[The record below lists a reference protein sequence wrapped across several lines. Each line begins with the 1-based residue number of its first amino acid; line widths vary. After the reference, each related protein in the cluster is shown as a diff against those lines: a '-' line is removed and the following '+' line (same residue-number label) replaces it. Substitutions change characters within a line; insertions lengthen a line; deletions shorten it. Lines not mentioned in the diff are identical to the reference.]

1 MARILVAGGT
11 GALGSA
17 VVQQLKLTHH
27 TVRVLSRK
35 AAPTDATV
43 EWAQGDVVT
52 GDGLDPALNGI
63 DIVANFT
70 GDPQNAYAADVEGVG
85 RLAKRANIAGVRHF
99 FHISIVGIEHM
110 DATYYQN
117 KVKAEAGIIASGV
130 PYSIQRLTQFH
141 TLMNYWMSQ
150 ATPSTE
156 GYTLRVERDVPFQ
169 PLDTRDAAAYLLP
182 LLDAPAG
189 RLPDA
194 GGPEVLRMGEIA
206 RIYLA
211 ARGIQNPVLLDPE
224 KSVFPPTTVDAMRQ
238 GVHTVRERSV
248 GRITWAAYVRE
259 KLA

>member
-17 VVQQLKLTHH
+17 VVEQLKLTDH

-35 AAPTDATV
+35 PAPPNADV

-52 GDGLDPALNGI
+52 GEGIDAALNGI

-70 GDPQNAYAADVEGVG
+70 GDPQNVYAADVEGVG
-85 RLAKRANIAGVRHF
+85 KLAERANAAGVQHF
-99 FHISIVGIEHM
+99 FHVSIVGIDHL
-110 DATYYQN
+110 DAAYYQN
-117 KVKAEAGIIASGV
+117 KVKAEAAIIASGV

-141 TLMNYWMSQ
+141 TLMDYWMSQ
-150 ATPSTE
+150 AQHSAE

-182 LLDAPAG
+182 LLNAPAG

-194 GGPEVLRMGEIA
+194 GGPEVLHMEKIA

-211 ARGIQNPVLLDPE
+211 ARGIHDPMLRDPE
-224 KSVFPPTTVDAMRQ
+224 KSVFPPATIAAMRR
-238 GVHTVRERSV
+238 GVHIVPERSA
-248 GRITWAAYVRE
+248 GQITWAAYVRE
-259 KLA
+259 KSG